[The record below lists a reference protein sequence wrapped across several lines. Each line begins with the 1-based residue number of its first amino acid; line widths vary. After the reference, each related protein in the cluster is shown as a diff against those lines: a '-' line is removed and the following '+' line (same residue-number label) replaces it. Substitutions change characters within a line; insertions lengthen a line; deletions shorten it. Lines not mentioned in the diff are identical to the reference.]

1 MPKSSTAVTIAPRGM
16 SWHGDA
22 LRNDT
27 LGELVRNP
35 FVTVML
41 NSTETLTL
49 RAMLNALTDEAK
61 LHGIDHDAIRNH
73 EGEISA
79 VIQKLIVASRSN

>member
-27 LGELVRNP
+27 LGEPVRNS
-35 FVTVML
+35 FVPVML
-41 NSTETLTL
+41 TSTETLTQ
-49 RAMLNALTDEAK
+49 RAMLNALIDEAK
-61 LHGIDHDAIRNH
+61 LHEIDPVFFRNH
-73 EGEISA
+73 EAEISA

>member
-16 SWHGDA
+16 SWHGDV

-35 FVTVML
+35 FVPVML
-41 NSTETLTL
+41 TSTEALTQ
-49 RAMLNALTDEAK
+49 RAMLSALTDEAK
-61 LHGIDHDAIRNH
+61 LHGIDPMFIQNH
-73 EGEISA
+73 EAEISA